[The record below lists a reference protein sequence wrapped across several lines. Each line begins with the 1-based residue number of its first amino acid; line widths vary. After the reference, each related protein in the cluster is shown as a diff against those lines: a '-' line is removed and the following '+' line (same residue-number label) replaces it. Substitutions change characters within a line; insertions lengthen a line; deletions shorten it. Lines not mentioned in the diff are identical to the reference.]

1 MKNTYACSLTLRFF
15 KDNQLNTTTTTL
27 QDLIPQKSMFHKGSR
42 MILWLLAMVI
52 LAVSYVYCGIDPI
65 ELIEKRENGIAYLFG
80 HDITQAD
87 RDSAKRQAQKLPKII
102 IEQEI
107 SQSVRQEMKN
117 EGIDNPIQ
125 FSTRVMARAEKELD
139 QMDPVKKKALIDEE
153 YLRLLDEK
161 RGGYFPPEMRPNK
174 LYMYTKSLI
183 ETIAMAIWGTL
194 FAFVLAVPL
203 SVFAAR
209 NTLRLFISSNSK
221 RANFVREIIWFC
233 MRRLLDFCRG
243 FNEFVMAL
251 IFVAIIGLGPFAG
264 VLALAIHTFGVLGK
278 VFSEGIEAIDP
289 GQVEAVEASGASPG
303 QTITFAVLPQVM
315 PLIVSYSLLRFESNV
330 RSASILGFVGAGGIG
345 YLIFDK
351 INGYMYREVCTIML
365 LIIFTVTIIDYL
377 CGILRK
383 KFV

>member
-1 MKNTYACSLTLRFF
+1 MPESSATQKGVRTL
-15 KDNQLNTTTTTL
+15 
-27 QDLIPQKSMFHKGSR
+27 
-42 MILWLLAMVI
+42 LWLSALII
-52 LAVSYVYCGIDPI
+52 LTVTYIYCGIDPVK
-65 ELIEKRENGIAYLFG
+65 LIEKRGNGIAYLFG
-80 HDITQAD
+80 HETSEAD
-87 RDSAKRQAQKLPKII
+87 RESARRQAERLPKII
-102 IEQEI
+102 VEQEV
-107 SQSVRQEMKN
+107 SQQVRQAMNK
-117 EGIDNPIQ
+117 EGNDNPID
-125 FSTRVMARAEKELD
+125 FSTRVSTQTKTAFAQL
-139 QMDPVKKKALIDEE
+139 DPVLKEQIIEEE
-153 YLRLLDEK
+153 YIRLLDEK
-161 RGGYFPPEMRPNK
+161 RGGYFPPEMRLNK

-209 NTLRLFISSNSK
+209 NTLKLFISSNNRQSHLL
-221 RANFVREIIWFC
+221 RETIWFF

-289 GQVEAVEASGASPG
+289 GQVEAVEAGGASPV
-303 QTITFAVLPQVM
+303 QTIAFAVLPQVM

-351 INGYMYREVCTIML
+351 INGYMYREVCTIMIL
-365 LIIFTVTIIDYL
+365 VILTVTVIDYL

>member
-1 MKNTYACSLTLRFF
+1 M
-15 KDNQLNTTTTTL
+15 
-27 QDLIPQKSMFHKGSR
+27 PQRGMLPKLAR
-42 MILWLLAMVI
+42 TALWLITLVV
-52 LAVSYVYCGIDPI
+52 LAVTYVYCSIDPVK
-65 ELIEKRENGIAYLFG
+65 LIEKRENGIAYLFG
-80 HDITQAD
+80 HEVTQAD
-87 RDSAKRQAQKLPKII
+87 RDSARRQAKKLPKII
-102 IEQEI
+102 IEQEV
-107 SQSVRQEMKN
+107 SRTVRQAMKK
-117 EGIDNPIQ
+117 EGIDNPIE
-125 FSTRVMARAEKELD
+125 FSTRVAAVAKTELA
-139 QMDPVKKKALIDEE
+139 QMDPAKKEKIMEE
-153 YLRLLDEK
+153 EFARLLDEK
-161 RGGYFPPEMRPNK
+161 RGGYFPPEIRPDK

-194 FAFVLAVPL
+194 FAFVVAVPL
-203 SVFAAR
+203 SMFAAR
-209 NTLRLFISSNSK
+209 NTLKLFISSNSG
-221 RANFVREIIWFC
+221 RANALREIIWFF

-251 IFVAIIGLGPFAG
+251 IFVAVIGLGPFAG

-278 VFSEGIEAIDP
+278 VFSEGIETIDP
-289 GQVEAVEASGASPG
+289 GQVEAVEASGASPV
-303 QTITFAVLPQVM
+303 QIIAFAVLPQVM

-365 LIIFTVTIIDYL
+365 LVIFTVTVIDYL